1 MKVFHKIEEESIS
14 QTNNEEFDEKCC
26 GQKCGTHQN
35 GEAKKTTT
43 QSTKSTSANLMVT
56 KECEK
61 DGLAQKA

>member
-35 GEAKKTTT
+35 GEAKKPQLSQQRVQVQT
-43 QSTKSTSANLMVT
+43 
-56 KECEK
+56 
-61 DGLAQKA
+61 

>member
-1 MKVFHKIEEESIS
+1 MKNAVVKSVVHTRMVK
-14 QTNNEEFDEKCC
+14 
-26 GQKCGTHQN
+26 QKTI
-35 GEAKKTTT
+35 T